1 MAGVFNK
8 FVHPGTVKQGYLVKS
23 PPLDKKLKLDGWR
36 KRWCVFTIIE
46 GDPSLD
52 YYKDEEQAFNSLPIK
67 RISLLNCYQVISDM
81 THKQK
86 KHIFAL
92 HLPKRVY
99 YFSAPSHVEMLDW
112 VDAFCTNLKLS
123 HTDGGTMPGTPPA
136 SKLML
141 DNRSA
146 TMPAAHSLSA
156 TSPIVLPRSRTPDSP
171 LPPIP
176 RSPDILIRPPP
187 PGFPI
192 PPTPLDVSS
201 TNSYPNVSPRSS
213 PLPRT
218 RSIHSLTGGKE
229 NGVLSEGAKISISIN
244 PPPALPPHRKNAKS
258 SSDEE
263 EDDDDDDP
271 LSPPTPPPRRL
282 SPIPMSSPPIALGFD
297 MDGDSPPAPPP
308 RIVGGS
314 PLHSVT

>member
-1 MAGVFNK
+1 MA
-8 FVHPGTVKQGYLVKS
+8 L
-23 PPLDKKLKLDGWR
+23 
-36 KRWCVFTIIE
+36 
-46 GDPSLD
+46 
-52 YYKDEEQAFNSLPIK
+52 
-67 RISLLNCYQVISDM
+67 
-81 THKQK
+81 
-86 KHIFAL
+86 
-92 HLPKRVY
+92 
-99 YFSAPSHVEMLDW
+99 YFPQ
-112 VDAFCTNLKLS
+112 
-123 HTDGGTMPGTPPA
+123 
-136 SKLML
+136 
-141 DNRSA
+141 RSA

-263 EDDDDDDP
+263 EDDDDDDV
-271 LSPPTPPPRRL
+271 SHTHTHTHTHTH
-282 SPIPMSSPPIALGFD
+282 
-297 MDGDSPPAPPP
+297 
-308 RIVGGS
+308 VQCY
-314 PLHSVT
+314 SVCVCVCEISLLD